1 MLSFR
6 REDGPCDCGCHD
18 HSKGTMHI
26 MPCCAYT
33 YRSRAEAEVEARK
46 EREAL
51 GKDTTDEPPKYS
63 IGQRVLV
70 NGWGGHDFGTIVEI
84 KRVYH
89 NRMSEWV
96 WGYRMNYEGNGP
108 GLTLVY
114 VPQGY
119 LQDPPVKTA

>member
-18 HSKGTMHI
+18 HKGMMCI

-33 YRSRAEAEVEARK
+33 YQPRADAEVEARRA
-46 EREAL
+46 REVT
-51 GKDTTDEPPKYS
+51 GEDKTGEPPKYAV
-63 IGQRVLV
+63 GQRVLV
-70 NGWGGHDFGTIVEI
+70 NGWGGHDFGTITEI

-119 LQDPPVKTA
+119 LQDPSVKTVA